1 MKLEAMRHRGK
12 EIEMGTS
19 ILPLFQSWVTLG
31 NSISLSFR
39 FSIRGDG
46 ITFWA
51 LPTFY
56 IGVRINREALYERV
70 LSAVNIHELRE

>member
-12 EIEMGTS
+12 GIEMGTS

-46 ITFWA
+46 KWA

>member
-1 MKLEAMRHRGK
+1 MKLEAIGHRGK
-12 EIEMGTS
+12 GIEIGTS

-46 ITFWA
+46 VTFWD
-51 LPTFY
+51 LPTSC
-56 IGVRINREALYERV
+56 IGVRINRETLYERV
-70 LSAVNIHELRE
+70 LSTN